1 MVAQR
6 RLDLDVTALAPEDV
20 YRPAVLGKKLIT
32 QRVPAGVARGR
43 AREQLEKGVA
53 SSLGDVL
60 LERLIDPD
68 QK

>member
-6 RLDLDVTALAPEDV
+6 RMDLDVTALAPEYV

-32 QRVPAGVARGR
+32 QRVPAGVVSGR
-43 AREQLEKGVA
+43 VREQLEERLA
-53 SSLGDVL
+53 SRLGDVL

-68 QK
+68 PK